1 MDRSVFNAGEYTVS
15 QKDVWKARKRIAPFV
30 QKTPL
35 IYSEMLSNKYETSI
49 YLKLEQLNTSGSF
62 KIRGAANKILSLS
75 KTEKKGGITTFST
88 GNFGRSVAYVGN
100 ERGIRAVSYISK
112 LVPDWHYALDQHL

>member
-1 MDRSVFNAGEYTVS
+1 MDRTVFNAGEYTVS

-35 IYSEMLSNKYETSI
+35 IYSEMLSNQYETSI

-75 KTEKKGGITTFST
+75 KTEKKRGIT
-88 GNFGRSVAYVGN
+88 RS
-100 ERGIRAVSYISK
+100 EEHTSELQSRFD
-112 LVPDWHYALDQHL
+112 LVCRLLLEKKKKR